1 MTHKNIKK
9 KVFTVLINMGIAE
22 KALTE
27 KASFIKDL
35 GLDSLDFA
43 ELLMELEATF
53 SIDIPMLEAENM
65 QTVQEVVSY
74 IGGRVPSEMLNEKR
88 KK

>member
-9 KVFTVLINMGIAE
+9 KVFTVLLNMGIAE

-53 SIDIPMLEAENM
+53 SIDIPLLEAENI
-65 QTVQEVVSY
+65 QTVHEVVSY
-74 IGGRVPSEMLNEKR
+74 ISEKVPSKIGGNK
-88 KK
+88 

>member
-9 KVFTVLINMGIAE
+9 KVFAVLLNMGIAE

-43 ELLMELEATF
+43 ELLMELEAAF
-53 SIDIPMLEAENM
+53 SIDIPLLEAENI
-65 QTVQEVVSY
+65 QTVHEVVSY
-74 IGGRVPSEMLNEKR
+74 ISGKVPS
-88 KK
+88 